1 MKTKSFLFA
10 LIALLCGTLSST
22 AAELTVKMNS
32 TSRTMT
38 LKSKTTDL
46 PVDVGSPTS
55 NTYVFNADE
64 GEYLLTAYASDGST
78 VNGTIEITV
87 KGNEPQ
93 EFTILTCTAYVSNK
107 HSDNSAWTIENGDY
121 SLDVMVTTREGVQQN
136 ITLGKSTTAN
146 RYTFLALNGCSYYA
160 TFTPSDEHKAEN
172 YTEFYRS
179 GTLTFGVNVYGAIPQ
194 GDNLTVSV
202 PENAYFEIGMKF
214 SHFIDF
220 TKIDPVK
227 TEIEGNTKKITY
239 FLGQGQI
246 YNYRTGL
253 EGGLTQ
259 AGYFTMSAD
268 AAGRPTMTFTNS
280 DYEAFSPT
288 AINHSVQS
296 NGGYETGDIL
306 VNINPRGHLEMAIG
320 ETFNAHAM
328 RSWQLTDNSTNNYFM
343 EPDFH
348 YTIIDLDGNPST
360 NILEVSQ
367 KEGSAW
373 AELKAIGN
381 GTVIVLVTYDAIG
394 LNTYN
399 SNGVKSPYMGGE
411 YWGAI
416 WPENT
421 AAYVVTVGRTPST
434 AVPNMLINQNYN
446 KETLKLA
453 GANVDAEHDV
463 FYYLDTEE
471 GAHYTF
477 TPSGVANITMAYPVI
492 GDHSATY
499 KGFGTDGVTK
509 NEDGSYTLLLKEG
522 RQIVR
527 LTDADGNSIYQVLTA
542 KPCHREISNAT
553 RPGSQIFQPGDKI
566 KIQYSGLRHPANKLA
581 GIYNM
586 SAYVTYNGIP
596 NGSSL
601 ILGSGQYTFGS
612 AASAQAVTVEIPAD
626 LNVTE
631 KPNISMTDGVIQVNG
646 YGDPIGNH
654 RTIDPVAGRS
664 PNFTAIAHKTYF
676 GLIPDVTI
684 PLMPVKNFDIQF
696 SSNVENAEFNVSF
709 GGKEISA
716 GENGLY
722 NGTYGTYNVTASL
735 PGYRYYDNN
744 FTISDDAEGQQ
755 NFDIALVAAPDAW
768 DGKTLTEPEYKDNA
782 YQITTAAELA
792 WFANAVNEK
801 GVNGAKG
808 ILHNDIDLGDY
819 PWTPIG
825 ISRSKPFGGTFI
837 GGNHHIY
844 GLNVNDPN
852 GQNAGLFGYVNAN
865 SSFRAKITGITVH
878 GKVSA
883 RSNLGGIAGYV
894 LEFATIDSC
903 ANYATVSGT
912 GAAIGGVVGYMGRST
927 SKVINCYNVAT
938 ITGTTTVGGIVG
950 YAGLDYDIVENV
962 YNIGTL
968 IGGNNMGAITGGNLL
983 RSNVKNAY
991 ATCDYGKTKNYT
1003 LVSEEQVRSG
1013 ALAHMLGAPFG
1024 QNLDTDTIPTFNA
1037 SAVYAVTYTSNIS
1050 DEEQVIYTNGLLP
1063 VPQLSDDYLSATWLT
1078 SAEGDN
1084 ISEVAEDSKLYIFY
1098 TAKTKAESVTLNM
1111 TEAEAVEGTTVQLT
1125 ATVLPENTT
1134 NATVTWTSSDES
1146 IATVDENG
1154 LVTAVS
1160 AGECI
1165 ITAATTDGTEL
1176 TATCTITATPKIYL
1190 AESITLDQTE
1200 IQALKGTTVQLIATV
1215 MPENTT
1221 NATVAWT
1228 SSDESIATVD
1238 ENGMVTIH
1246 SKGECIIT
1254 ATTTDGTQLSATC
1267 TISALDGI
1275 TEIWADGK
1283 RHNVYT
1289 LSGVLVMRDATIEDL
1304 AKLPKGIYIA
1314 SRKKFAIK

>member
-46 PVDVGSPTS
+46 PVDVGTPTS

-64 GEYLLTAYASDGST
+64 GEYILTAYASDGST

-136 ITLGKSTTAN
+136 ITLGKSTTAG

-160 TFTPSDEHKAEN
+160 TFTPSDEHKTEN

-179 GTLTFGVNVYGAIPQ
+179 GTLTYGVNVYGAIPQ

-202 PENAYFEIGMKF
+202 PENAYFELGMKF

-220 TKIDPVK
+220 TKIEPVK
-227 TEIEGNTKKITY
+227 TETEGNTKKITY

-246 YNYRTGL
+246 YNYRTSL

-268 AAGRPTMTFTNS
+268 AASRPTMTFTNS

-288 AINHSVQS
+288 AINHSVDS

-381 GTVIVLVTYDAIG
+381 GTAIVLVTYDAIG

-421 AAYVVTVGRTPST
+421 AAYVVTVGQTPST
-434 AVPNMLINQNYN
+434 ALSNMLINQDYN
-446 KETLKLA
+446 TGTLKLA

-471 GAHYTF
+471 GAYYTF

-527 LTDADGNSIYQVLTA
+527 LTDADGNSVYQVLTA
-542 KPCHREISNAT
+542 KPCHRDISNAT

-626 LNVTE
+626 LDVTE

-684 PLMPVKNFDIQF
+684 PLSAVKNFDIQF

-709 GGKEISA
+709 GGSTLNADNE
-716 GENGLY
+716 GLY
-722 NGTYGTYNVTASL
+722 NGTYGTYNVTASV

-744 FTISDDAEGQQ
+744 FTIADDAEGKQ
-755 NFDIALVAAPDAW
+755 NFAIELVVAPNAW
-768 DGKTLTEPEYKDNA
+768 DGKTITEPALEEETYR
-782 YQITTAAELA
+782 ITNGAELA
-792 WFANAVNEK
+792 WFANAVN
-801 GVNGAKG
+801 NGSKTAKA
-808 ILHNDIDLGDY
+808 ILLNDIDLGDY
-819 PWTPIG
+819 AWTPIG
-825 ISRSKPFGGTFI
+825 STVAKCFGGTFT

-844 GLNVNDPN
+844 GLNINTPSPQYV
-852 GQNAGLFGYVNAN
+852 GLFGYIKGTADAPASVTGVN
-865 SSFRAKITGITVH
+865 IH
-878 GKVSA
+878 GKVIGKTYV
-883 RSNLGGIAGYV
+883 GGIAGYIHDYS
-894 LEFATIDSC
+894 TIDSC
-903 ANYATVSGT
+903 ANYATITGT
-912 GAAIGGVVGYMGRST
+912 SSSIGGIAGYIGRNTAKIANS
-927 SKVINCYNVAT
+927 YNVGT
-938 ITGTTTVGGIVG
+938 ITGTTTVGGIAG
-950 YAGLDYDIVENV
+950 AYANDCDHVENT
-962 YNIGTL
+962 YNTGEL
-968 IGGNNMGAITGGNLL
+968 IGGNRMGSILGASAPNNSG
-983 RSNVKNAY
+983 NVKNSY
-991 ATCDYGKTKNYT
+991 AVKDYTNTGDYT
-1003 LVSEEQVRSG
+1003 LITQEQVKSG
-1013 ALAHMLGAPFG
+1013 ELAHLLGAPFG
-1024 QNLDTDTIPTFNA
+1024 QDLANDTIPVI
-1037 SAVYAVTYTSNIS
+1037 SGQKVYAIAYTSNIS
-1050 DEEQVIYTNGLLP
+1050 DEEQTLYTNGLLP
-1063 VPQLSDDYLSATWLT
+1063 EPQLPSDDYLSATWLT

-1084 ISEVAEDSKLYIFY
+1084 ISEVTEDCTLYILY
-1098 TAKTKAESVTLNM
+1098 TE
-1111 TEAEAVEGTTVQLT
+1111 
-1125 ATVLPENTT
+1125 
-1134 NATVTWTSSDES
+1134 
-1146 IATVDENG
+1146 
-1154 LVTAVS
+1154 
-1160 AGECI
+1160 
-1165 ITAATTDGTEL
+1165 
-1176 TATCTITATPKIYL
+1176 KIK

-1200 IQALKGTTVQLIATV
+1200 IQALKGTTVQLTATV

-1221 NATVAWT
+1221 NATVNWT

-1304 AKLPKGIYIA
+1304 ARLPKGIYIA